1 MRSTARDRAID
12 IVSSV
17 SELEPSCLQDVRFIC
32 GLLGYTYYEA
42 GGTGGTVARHVNI
55 RPGDAPVTSF
65 HIDALS
71 LYWIGDGDVRINF
84 TQR

>member
-1 MRSTARDRAID
+1 MSARDRAVSIA
-12 IVSSV
+12 SSV

-32 GLLGYTYYEA
+32 GLLGYDYWEA
-42 GGTGGTVARHVNI
+42 GGKNSLLSRHVNI